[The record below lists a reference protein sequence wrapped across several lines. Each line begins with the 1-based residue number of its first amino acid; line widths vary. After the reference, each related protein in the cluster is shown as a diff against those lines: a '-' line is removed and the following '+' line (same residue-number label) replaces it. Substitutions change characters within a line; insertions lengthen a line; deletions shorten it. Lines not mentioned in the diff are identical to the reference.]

1 MNKQEVIEEL
11 ERNVVR
17 TTDFDRVEDVVILRD
32 ELNEFESEFYTT
44 DDFTTP
50 IECLSEALDSIKS
63 LYDENRIEDKEN
75 AERLIESYKSAIEL
89 LRKTEVE

>member
-1 MNKQEVIEEL
+1 MNKQEAIEEL

-17 TTDFDRVEDVVILRD
+17 TTDFDRAEDVVILRD

-50 IECLSEALDSIKS
+50 IECLSEALDSIQS
-63 LYDENRIEDKEN
+63 LYEDNRIEDKEN
-75 AERLIESYKSAIEL
+75 AERLIESYKNAIEL
-89 LRKTEVE
+89 LRKMEVE